1 MDPVT
6 FKDVAL
12 NFTKEEWALLGP
24 EQRNLYREV
33 MLENYRHLISIDG
46 VIQQEN
52 KDSLPPRDVL
62 AEKTLHKA
70 NRVCLVSNN
79 SQPSMLEDSECH
91 KTEEPRQQRGQKLK
105 QGAVVQEKKS
115 LVCEYREMR
124 EKLKPSSEFV
134 PARVIFPKGLKTDA
148 EKDKGTLNSTR
159 KYVPENLLKN
169 NCILTSNQ
177 KGYKNST
184 YDRELGQS
192 RLLVPSARTPTE
204 PKSNTW
210 TDDQNQALR
219 AHDMTYVGANVRERD
234 PFGKVS
240 TEDCVLRAHR
250 TRIKEKMHKSE
261 ASENTL
267 QKNPVHAVQ
276 MQFSTGESDNENNQ
290 SEKTFANIPNSDSH
304 GSTTIGEKTYK
315 CQDCKKS
322 YVYHSF
328 LMRHMKIHTGEKPY
342 ECKKCGKA
350 FRYSLHL
357 NKHLIKHIMKKS
369 HTCKECG
376 KAFSQSSKL
385 IEHTRIH
392 TGEKPYKCKECGKAY
407 FSNSGLKSHLKNH
420 D

>member
-33 MLENYRHLISIDG
+33 MLENCRHLISIDG
-46 VIQQEN
+46 VIQREN
-52 KDSLPPRDVL
+52 KDSVPRRDVL

-70 NRVCLVSNN
+70 NRLCLASNN
-79 SQPSMLEDSECH
+79 SQPSTLEDSECH
-91 KTEEPRQQRGQKLK
+91 KTEPHQQRGQKLK

-115 LVCEYREMR
+115 LVCEYPEMR
-124 EKLKPSSEFV
+124 EKLKPSSKPV
-134 PARVIFPKGLKTDA
+134 PARVVFPKGLKTGVQTDR
-148 EKDKGTLNSTR
+148 DTLNSTR
-159 KYVPENLLKN
+159 KYVPQNLSEKN
-169 NCILTSNQ
+169 RILTSNQ
-177 KGYKNST
+177 KVYKNNK
-184 YDRELGQS
+184 YDRGLGQS
-192 RLLVPSARTPTE
+192 LQLVPSVNTPTE
-204 PKSNTW
+204 PKSNTR
-210 TDDQNQALR
+210 TDDQNHALCV
-219 AHDMTYVGANVRERD
+219 HDITYVGVNVREWD

-250 TRIKEKMHKSE
+250 TRIKEKTYKSE
-261 ASENTL
+261 ASENTF
-267 QKNPVHAVQ
+267 QKNSVHAVR
-276 MQFSTGESDNENNQ
+276 MQSYTGESNNENNRC
-290 SEKTFANIPNSDSH
+290 EKTFANVPNSDSH

-342 ECKKCGKA
+342 ECEKCGKA

-376 KAFSQSSKL
+376 KAFSRSSKL
-385 IEHTRIH
+385 IEHTRMH

-407 FSNSGLKSHLKNH
+407 ISNSGLKSHLKTH
-420 D
+420 G